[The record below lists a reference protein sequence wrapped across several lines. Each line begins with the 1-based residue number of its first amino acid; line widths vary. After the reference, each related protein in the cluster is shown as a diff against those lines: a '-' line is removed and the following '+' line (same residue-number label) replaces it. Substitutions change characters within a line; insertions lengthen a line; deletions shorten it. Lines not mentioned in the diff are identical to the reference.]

1 MFERESAIEHSV
13 TAIFTIIRFIFE
25 ETDKCFELCI
35 MDKRE
40 TYRSWGKG
48 YFHFCTDGLS
58 GRDIFTDASEYAS
71 GNILLGLISVKFD
84 IKIYA
89 YSLMP
94 NHIHL
99 ALSGTGADCV
109 QAFDYLKRKLSA
121 MMKRSGREP
130 LPEDYGFNLEPVDTP
145 DKMKTEIIYILRN
158 ALEKGLGMVGSY
170 LWDSGWMYYSKGW
183 SALLCCNFKL
193 SQRELTRRIGGVEEI
208 PESWQFHPYLG
219 LNPYSFVDTSLVHQ
233 LFPSP
238 KDLQTALVKD
248 FEVQFQIARRLGELT
263 SFNKAE
269 MEYILTQILDKRFDG
284 RSLKM
289 LSDDEKAKL
298 AIILHRELG
307 LNSFQIS
314 TTIYIK
320 EIVIRQLL
328 SSKAL
333 R

>member
-1 MFERESAIEHSV
+1 MPF
-13 TAIFTIIRFIFE
+13 FTIIRFIFE

-48 YFHFCTDGLS
+48 YYHLSTDGLS
-58 GRDIFTDASEYAS
+58 GRDIFADASDYAT
-71 GNILLGLISVKFD
+71 GNILLGLISVQFN

-109 QAFDYLKRKLSA
+109 QAFDFLKRKLSA

-183 SALLCCNFKL
+183 QALLGCDCSFKL
-193 SQRELTRRIGGVEEI
+193 SKRELARRVGGWDDI

-248 FEVQFQIARRLGELT
+248 FEVQFQIARRLGELS
-263 SFNKAE
+263 SFNKTE
-269 MEYILTQILDKRFDG
+269 MESILTQVLDKRFDG
-284 RSLKM
+284 RSLKA

-298 AIILHRELG
+298 AVILHRELG
-307 LNSFQIS
+307 WDSYQIS

-320 EIVIRQLL
+320 EKVIRQLL
-328 SSKAL
+328 SSKEL

>member
-1 MFERESAIEHSV
+1 M

-35 MDKRE
+35 MGKRE
-40 TYRSWGKG
+40 TYRSWRKG
-48 YFHFCTDGLS
+48 YYHLSTDGLS
-58 GRDIFTDASEYAS
+58 GRDIFTDASEFAT
-71 GNILLGLISVKFD
+71 GNILLGLISVKFN

-89 YSLMP
+89 HSLMP

-121 MMKRSGREP
+121 MMKRAGRDP
-130 LPEDYGFNLEPVDTP
+130 LPEDYGFNLEPVETP
-145 DKMKTEIIYILRN
+145 EKMQGEIIYILRN

-170 LWDSGWMYYSKGW
+170 LWDSGWMYYSKEW
-183 SALLCCNFKL
+183 PALLGCDSSFKL
-193 SQRELTRRIGGVEEI
+193 SQRELTRRIGGVEDI
-208 PESWQFHPYLG
+208 PSNWQFHPYLG
-219 LNPYSFVDTSLVHQ
+219 LNPYCFVDTSLVHQ

-248 FEVQFQIARRLGELT
+248 YEVQFQIARRLGELS
-263 SFNKAE
+263 SFNKTE
-269 MEYILTQILDKRFDG
+269 MESMVTQILNRCFDG
-284 RSLKM
+284 RPLKA
-289 LSDDEKAKL
+289 LSDDDKAKL
-298 AIILHRELG
+298 TIILHRELG
-307 LNSFQIS
+307 WNSYQIS

-320 EIVIRQLL
+320 EKTIRQLL
-328 SSKAL
+328 SSKEL